1 MRPSAALDRVVQQA
15 TDRLIGAGATFAL
28 VRLGAVEQSAGIPPT
43 ERETVEEAGLVVEW
57 AGVLDLDQLRR
68 ELETLRVVVDG
79 QRRLDFQRALLE
91 RLADITS
98 MPAGLDS
105 TEAIQAI
112 ADRART
118 GLGVNRVLLEVR
130 TPEVIH
136 KAESGKGGIEAERL
150 VTLPTRSAHSTITI
164 PALLD
169 ENLVDVI
176 QVVASHLA
184 TAVDNALAHEQSLHQ
199 ARIEEEYEIAS
210 RVQQAVLTRRP
221 IPGLHGLDIDA
232 VSRPARVVG
241 GDFYEFLGPTD
252 IRSLV
257 VLGDVSGKG
266 LPAAILTSLA
276 LSTISAKAEFLPD
289 PTPALVLARASED
302 LYQPFTDVGMFT
314 TAVVADVRSTRVTLA
329 DAGHGLVILRRWG
342 QTPTVL
348 RATDPPIGVI
358 RDTSGEIREFDIDPG
373 DVLLVVSDG
382 ITDQRDLVG
391 RRFGLDGL
399 LSLVAGSDGPDAA
412 DWVNRILAA
421 IDSHAGGR
429 DQDDDQTI
437 LAIVATEDTSSSL
450 EVGADLEALREIP
463 GWLETHLPDSE
474 LRSRVELALH
484 ELCVNAITHGRA
496 ADPLQLSAWTRT
508 GHIGVEVSYDGEPF
522 DPSILAAMPAEP
534 TVHGYGLGLVH
545 ALADGVV
552 HRRRRLN
559 QTRLRFDLPSG

>member
-1 MRPSAALDRVVQQA
+1 MRPSTALDRVVQQA
-15 TDRLIGAGATFAL
+15 TERLVAAGATFAL
-28 VRLGAVEQSAGIPPT
+28 VRLGEIEHTAGTPPA
-43 ERETVEEAGLVVEW
+43 ERESVEEPGLVVEW
-57 AGVLDLDQLRR
+57 AGPLDQGQLER
-68 ELETLRVVVDG
+68 ELETIRVLVDG
-79 QRRLDFQRALLE
+79 QQRLEFQRALLE

-98 MPAGLDS
+98 MPPGLDS

-136 KAESGKGGIEAERL
+136 KAESGRGGLEAERL

-221 IPGLHGLDIDA
+221 IPRLDGLDIDA

-241 GDFYEFLGPTD
+241 GDFYEFLGPTEA
-252 IRSLV
+252 RSLV

-314 TAVVADVRSTRVTLA
+314 TAVVAEVESGRVTLA
-329 DAGHGLVILRRWG
+329 DAGHGLVIIRRWG
-342 QTPTVL
+342 QGPEVV

-358 RDTSGEIREFDIDPG
+358 RDTSGEVREFDIDPG
-373 DVLLVVSDG
+373 DLLLVVSDG
-382 ITDQRDLVG
+382 ITDQRDLLG
-391 RRFGLDGL
+391 RRFGLDAL
-399 LSLVAGSDGPDAA
+399 LSLVAGGDGPDAA

-421 IDSHAGGR
+421 IDSHSTGR
-429 DQDDDQTI
+429 EQDDDQTI
-437 LAIVATEDTSSSL
+437 LAIVATDDTRENL
-450 EVGADLEALREIP
+450 ELPADLESLREIP
-463 GWLETHLPDSE
+463 GWLSLYLPDNE
-474 LRSRVELALH
+474 LRSRVELAVH
-484 ELCVNAITHGRA
+484 ELCVNAITHGQA
-496 ADPLQLSAWTRT
+496 SGPLMLSIWIRT
-508 GHIGVEVSYDGEPF
+508 GHLGVEVSYDGDPF
-522 DPSILAAMPAEP
+522 DPSPVAAMPEEP
-534 TVHGYGLGLVH
+534 TIHGYGLGLVH
-545 ALADGVV
+545 ALADGLV